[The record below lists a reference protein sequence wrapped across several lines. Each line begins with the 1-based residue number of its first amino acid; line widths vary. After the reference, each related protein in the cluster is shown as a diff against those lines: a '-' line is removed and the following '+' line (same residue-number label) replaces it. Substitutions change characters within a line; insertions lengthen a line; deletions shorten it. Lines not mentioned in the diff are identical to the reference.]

1 MKFLFVKK
9 QIIFAFIS
17 ILISTMAWGQAVFSG
32 GGTGTERD
40 PYVIKTTDD
49 WNAFASSVKNGTD
62 YKGLYVQL
70 HNDITV
76 GSSQAPASPSSM
88 VGTYTTGLFETVK
101 AFKGTFDGNWKTLEV
116 YYDGAEQYAA
126 PFVIVDGATI
136 KNLTV
141 SGRIATL
148 RGSQH
153 AGGIVSC
160 VGTASTTYPTYI
172 TNCTSSVTIVSDNPS
187 NNGQH
192 GGLVGWQYNGALN
205 FENCIYEGSMTGNTN
220 NCAGFVG
227 VIESSSKAVSVSYK
241 NCTQA
246 HAQIANSPTTFGTF
260 HLPSDIAASTPAG
273 QTSVWETAYFT
284 RRIGDDRQG
293 TLAYC
298 DSKPIP
304 PGYNKILR
312 YYERGYGDKAFY
324 VPAAVVDLN
333 TTDIYTNPVK
343 PTVTYYGREL
353 VYDTDFTTKL
363 EEVGNTYNAIVSAKS
378 SNYYGSETISGIN
391 VADISTWSDLNT
403 LLGSGL
409 KTRHITLGQDYV
421 ADESDGALIVNGTV
435 YLDLNKHTIDR
446 NLFELPANYIPSDDI
461 PGYSS
466 MGYDNGYVMKVV
478 ENANLTIY
486 GGGIIKGGCN
496 LGDGSGILNYGTLTV
511 EGVTIK
517 ENFSRR
523 KNTNGPYGTGTGIYS
538 PGTLNVD
545 KCIITYNVGDGGGS
559 GIYMFG
565 KNTPGS
571 TYTIKNSEISYNR
584 ANSKGGGIRICT
596 NNAVVED
603 CKIKNNVVKNQGN
616 VTTDVSDGGG
626 IYVHESSNSKIKKC
640 EITGN
645 NSDWRGGGVFVNTN
659 GGLTMENCKIKNNS
673 SLGEQ
678 NVSGTGGGGV
688 FLFGSG
694 NLVLKDCDIEENSS
708 YTVGGVY
715 SEGSRLKIEGDIR
728 IIGNIGDATKANVYL
743 ASNNG
748 VIVIQGPLRSTAK
761 IGVSKVTGNP
771 LPTSLTVTQG
781 LKNNGTEDNFISD
794 NYMMYWLTTNSNK
807 EVLLQKT
814 LRYSEDHTTS
824 NWTTMVYVQNGTQFI
839 NAPIIIDAKY
849 KIDYPIKFGSKH
861 SAIFIEA
868 EKDGQLVYDQT
879 TSVIVSVLKSIAKA
893 AKDEKDDVYGWYTI
907 SSPVENVM
915 LSGEKPGVNLITS
928 ESAPYNFDLF
938 RYNEKTAIWENYTVH
953 DEFDRLENG
962 RGYLYRN
969 KHNLSIEYTGDIHSE
984 DVTYK
989 VTNSP
994 EAAGGALSGWN
1005 LIGNPYTFSIYK
1017 GGGGCAIVND
1027 DLLTEGFYRLTKSGS
1042 WGATIGDGTAIKP
1055 GEGILVKALK
1065 TGELTIHRTD
1075 AAPSSKAN
1083 SEYIEFTVSNNSY
1096 EDVAYALFKEE
1107 GEGLPKINHRN
1118 PDVQMLY
1125 INREGENYAI
1135 ATMSDDVKTF
1145 GLNFSAKTTGQYT
1158 LSCDKV
1164 GDFSY
1169 LHVIDRLTGQDIDML
1184 LEEKYS
1190 FIGSPKDTDARFIV
1204 RLSYNGGGS
1213 ENEEFAYQ
1221 SGNDVVVCGEG
1232 ELQVYD
1238 ALGRKVMTRR
1248 VNGVETIN
1256 LGATGV
1262 YILRLTGAETMTQ
1275 KMVVR

>member
-1 MKFLFVKK
+1 MKILFVKK

-17 ILISTMAWGQAVFSG
+17 IFISTISLGQATFSG
-32 GGTGTERD
+32 GGSGTESD

-49 WNAFASSVKNGTD
+49 WNAFASSVTSGTD

-116 YYDGAEQYAA
+116 YYVGAEQYAA

-148 RGSQH
+148 KGSQH

-160 VGTASTTYPTYI
+160 VGTASTTVPTYI

-192 GGLVGWQYNGALN
+192 GGLVGWQFNGALN

-304 PGYNKILR
+304 PDYNKILR

-343 PTVTYYGREL
+343 PTVTYYGKEL

-363 EEVGNTYNAIVSAKS
+363 EKVGNTYNAIVRAKS

-391 VADISTWSDLNT
+391 VADISTWSDLQA
-403 LLGSGL
+403 LLGNST
-409 KTRHITLGQDYV
+409 KARHITLGQDYV
-421 ADESDGALIVNGTV
+421 ADESDGALIVKGTV

-446 NLFELPANYIPSDDI
+446 GLFSLPDDYHPYTNIDNYAERGVSF
-461 PGYSS
+461 
-466 MGYDNGYVMKVV
+466 GYVMKIESGATV
-478 ENANLTIY
+478 TIK
-486 GGGIIKGGCN
+486 GEGTIKGGCN
-496 LGDGSGILNYGTLTV
+496 KGDGGGINNVGSLTLEKVTLT
-511 EGVTIK
+511 
-517 ENFSRR
+517 ENFCIRAAQ
-523 KNTNGPYGTGTGIYS
+523 TGPQYGTGTGVYSAARTTLAIY
-538 PGTLNVD
+538 D
-545 KCIITYNVGDGGGS
+545 CIITENVGDGGGG
-559 GIYMFG
+559 GINMQ
-565 KNTPGS
+565 GS
-571 TYTIKNSEISYNR
+571 TLIMKDTYITENR
-584 ANSKGGGIRICT
+584 VNSKAGGVRLNVDGEAIIK
-596 NNAVVED
+596 D
-603 CKIKNNVVKNQGN
+603 CFIENNVVKNQG
-616 VTTDVSDGGG
+616 VYDQDQSDGGG
-626 IYVHESSNSKIKKC
+626 IYLQNGDNITLENCIIK
-640 EITGN
+640 N
-645 NSDWRGGGVFVNTN
+645 NSCAWRGGGIQIQTGQMTVKNSV
-659 GGLTMENCKIKNNS
+659 IKRNS
-673 SLGEQ
+673 ALGENPGSQ
-678 NVSGTGGGGV
+678 NTETGGGGIH
-688 FLFGSG
+688 LSGGSVK
-694 NLVLKDCDIEENSS
+694 LIDCIVEENSS
-708 YTVGGVY
+708 YTVGGVFCK
-715 SEGSRLKIEGDIR
+715 SNNLKIEGNTVIDN
-728 IIGNIGDATKANVYL
+728 NIGDATKANVYL
-743 ASNNG
+743 ANSSG
-748 VIVIQGPLRSTAK
+748 KITVTGPLAATAK
-761 IGVSKVTGNP
+761 IGVSRDQKGYVT
-771 LPTSLTVTQG
+771 SG
-781 LKNNGTEDNFISD
+781 LDGKDWAVEDNFRSD
-794 NYMMYWLTTNSNK
+794 NYKLYWLVKDNKKDVMLNSSLSWKAGSGQQGWN
-807 EVLLQKT
+807 ENFNID
-814 LRYSEDHTTS
+814 E
-824 NWTTMVYVQNGTQFI
+824 NGNQFI
-839 NAPIIIDAKY
+839 GAPIIIESGQIAR
-849 KIDYPIKFGSKH
+849 IERPIKYGRKGFLFVEDG
-861 SAIFIEA
+861 
-868 EKDGQLVYDQT
+868 GQLIYRKDPSAKVA
-879 TSVIVSVLKSIAKA
+879 VIKNITGVSG
-893 AKDEKDDVYGWYTI
+893 KDAKDDVYGWYTI
-907 SSPVENVM
+907 SAPVGDVE
-915 LSGEKPGVNLITS
+915 LGGEHPDVNLVTAV
-928 ESAPYNFDLF
+928 SAPYNFDLL
-938 RYNEKTAIWENYTVH
+938 RYNEAESMWETYVAHPTDFRVM
-953 DEFDRLENG
+953 ESG

-969 KHNLSIEYTGDIHSE
+969 AHDISVQYVGGTQVGDVAIELSYSST
-984 DVTYK
+984 VL
-989 VTNSP
+989 
-994 EAAGGALSGWN
+994 GGKLKGWN
-1005 LIGNPYTFSIYK
+1005 LIGNPYTFNIYK
-1017 GGGGCAIVND
+1017 GGRDCAIVNG
-1027 DLLTEGFYRLTKSGS
+1027 DLLGDGFYRLTNSGA
-1042 WGATIGDGTAIKP
+1042 WGALLDDGTAIKP

-1169 LHVIDRLTGQDIDML
+1169 LHVIDRLTGQDTDML
-1184 LEEKYS
+1184 LEGKYS
-1190 FIGSPKDTDARFIV
+1190 FIGSPKDSDARFIV
-1204 RLSYNGGGS
+1204 RLSYKGGS
-1213 ENEEFAYQ
+1213 GESGTFAYQ

-1238 ALGRKVMTRR
+1238 ALGRKVMTRC